1 MATRIRL
8 FFRTGTA
15 AGGEAGDGQSF
26 QVPQLVPAGAKLA
39 AFDDGE
45 KTPGTD
51 ILEVQGDVDLVPGAG
66 AAFSPDKRALQA
78 SHSGYPF
85 LVREKQGSGEKVT
98 VGIEPLVVLDE
109 EGWTAKMT
117 LYPPLEGEALPEIP
131 EIMAVLEQRDVRWGV
146 RKKNIQACI
155 DAVKQ
160 HNQPRKDQVI
170 ARGRLPV
177 NGEDA
182 WLRIDVPFGGQAGKE
197 QGDGRIDFRER
208 RLFVGVDKGQL
219 LATKVPATAG
229 IPGIN
234 VHGREIPQSP
244 GRDLAIK
251 NCENIIFD
259 AETGEIRAAFAGVLS
274 VVSDCTLKVTSKLL
288 IAEDVDYHTGN
299 IDSRGG
305 LEIKGT
311 VKPGFKV
318 VAGGDVLIGGGVES
332 AHVASR
338 GNVVIKGGVAGKEAL
353 VEAEGDVEVPAV
365 RKGVI
370 VSRADVQIGREA
382 YYTEIRCRKDIHCGE
397 QSRVVASELFAG
409 GSVTVCEVDTD
420 SSLSSLVAAATL
432 PERYLRYQKLL
443 EHYFKAQAAVESWY
457 RRFGSGC
464 DDSEIAELKAELI
477 DAKKAVTSYNLVP
490 GAGERDK
497 SGGRRHACRQKIM
510 VGGVIR
516 AGAFV
521 RIGNTETTLKKNYGN
536 GYFALN
542 SDTGAIEFH
551 PKAKGPHG
559 PVVET
564 V

>member
-1 MATRIRL
+1 M
-8 FFRTGTA
+8 
-15 AGGEAGDGQSF
+15 
-26 QVPQLVPAGAKLA
+26 PAGAKLA
-39 AFDDGE
+39 AFDEGE
-45 KTPGTD
+45 KTPGTAVV
-51 ILEVQGDVDLVPGAG
+51 EVQGDAELVPGDG
-66 AAFSPDKRALQA
+66 VEFSPDKRALRA
-78 SHSGYPF
+78 SRSGYPF

-98 VGIEPLVVLDE
+98 VGIEPLVILDE
-109 EGWTAKMT
+109 DGWTARMT
-117 LYPPLEGEALPEIP
+117 LYPPLEGESLPEIP
-131 EIMAVLEQRDVRWGV
+131 EILALLEQSGVRWGI
-146 RKKNIQACI
+146 RKKHIEACI
-155 DAVKQ
+155 DAVKMQ
-160 HNQPRKDQVI
+160 KQPQKDQVI

-182 WLRIDVPFGGQAGKE
+182 WLRIDVPFGEQAGKE

-219 LATKVPATAG
+219 LATKVPATVG

-234 VHGREIPQSP
+234 VQGREIPQSP
-244 GRDLAIK
+244 GRDLALK

-259 AETGEIRAAFAGVLS
+259 AETGEIRAAFDGVLS
-274 VVSDCTLKVTSKLL
+274 VVSDCSLKVTAKLL
-288 IAEDVDYHTGN
+288 IAEDVDFHTGN

-318 VAGGDVLIGGGVES
+318 VAGGNVLIGGGVES
-332 AHVASR
+332 AHVVSG
-338 GNVVIKGGVAGKEAL
+338 GNIVIKGGLAGKEAL

-409 GSVTVCEVDTD
+409 GSVTAWEVDTD

-432 PERYLRYQKLL
+432 PERYIHYQKLL
-443 EHYFKAQAAVESWY
+443 ENYFKAQAAVESWY

-464 DDSEIAELKAELI
+464 DDGEIAELKEDLI

-497 SGGRRHACRQKIM
+497 SGGRRHAGRQKIM
-510 VGGVIR
+510 VNGVIR
-516 AGAFV
+516 AGAIV
-521 RIGNTETTLKKNYGN
+521 RIGNTETTLKKNYGQ

-542 SDTGAIEFH
+542 MDSGAIEFH
-551 PKAKGPHG
+551 PKAKGPNG
-559 PVVET
+559 PAVET